1 MTPKGRGCGSS
12 AAHCLAGESKAE
24 CWFYSRWKARF
35 LEPL

>member
-12 AAHCLAGESKAE
+12 AAIDLAGESEAE
-24 CWFYSRWKARF
+24 CLSYSRWKARF